1 MELNIMAVGKTTTLD
16 PSVIWDSVIVGGG
29 PAGYNAALYMI
40 RKGLRPLVILS
51 ERGGQVALTNEID
64 NYLGMDLIHGT
75 DMTEAF
81 HKHVARFDVDILENT
96 AVNSVHK
103 IDNQFELKLSNH
115 EIVKSKTVIIAT
127 GGEHRKLNV
136 EGEGEYEGKGV
147 SYCAI
152 CDAPFFKDKAVV
164 IVGGGDSA
172 VEAAIDLSK
181 WATHVH
187 VVHRSTFRADQILLD
202 KMFELKNVTYEL
214 GSIVTE
220 IKGADDVSSVMIYN
234 KDKDTHE
241 KRNVGGIFIEIG
253 QDPRSDLVKDLVKC
267 NSQGEIIVNAH
278 KETSLSGLYAAG
290 DVTNAPFKQIIT
302 AAADGAIAALS
313 ASQYIMKDEEK

>member
-1 MELNIMAVGKTTTLD
+1 MAVGKNTTLD

-40 RKGLRPLVILS
+40 RKGLKPLVILS

-96 AVNSVHK
+96 AVTSVHK
-103 IDNQFELKLSNH
+103 VDHQFELKLSNH

-152 CDAPFFKDKAVV
+152 CDAPFFKDKEVV

-187 VVHRSTFRADQILLD
+187 VVQRSTFRADQILLD

-253 QDPRSDLVKDLVKC
+253 QDPRSDLVKDFVKC